1 MRRAWFGPL
10 AIAAFACG
18 SNSATTVFSVDLR
31 AKDGGGPLLI
41 TAIGGTLQLSAIALD
56 AAGHQIPGVTLSWT
70 TSDASVA
77 AVSSGGL
84 VTAIGNGSADITASA
99 GVAAGRVPITVAQAP
114 DTLAVTPASA
124 SIERGATATFSA
136 TAVDARGHVVS
147 TAPTWKSS

>member
-10 AIAAFACG
+10 AMAAFACG

-56 AAGHQIPGVTLSWT
+56 AAGHQIPGV
-70 TSDASVA
+70 
-77 AVSSGGL
+77 
-84 VTAIGNGSADITASA
+84 
-99 GVAAGRVPITVAQAP
+99 AAGRVPITVAQAP

-136 TAVDARGHVVS
+136 AAVDARGYVVS
-147 TAPTWKSS
+147 T